1 MAGNVYEW
9 VQDEY
14 HDDYNGAPNNSNGWC
29 ASDCPENA
37 SDSNYNA
44 SDSTDR
50 VLRGGNWGSDSSS
63 IRSADRIT
71 DFAGPS
77 IQSYGYGGR
86 LARSIP

>member
-14 HDDYNGAPNNSNGWC
+14 HSDYNGAPNDGNGWC

-44 SDSTDR
+44 SDSASR
-50 VLRGGNWGSDSSS
+50 VIRGGAWNGGSSF
-63 IRSADRIT
+63 IRSANRSFIS
-71 DFAGPS
+71 PS
-77 IQSYGYGGR
+77 YQHYRVGAR
-86 LARSIP
+86 LSRSIP